1 MKAFVV
7 AAQGKGSRQAIRRAR
22 TIGSRY
28 GLGPERME
36 HRIDRIFR
44 IVAGAGCRATLPVTG
59 VVAARHPA
67 VIARY
72 AELGMEFPVHGY
84 LHVDH
89 SARSLTSQLAHLCR
103 ARRVLERHGVHPYGF
118 RAPYLRCADRTL
130 LALAANGFVYDAS
143 QAVQWSLPEASTSP
157 AYARALDFYGAIDS
171 DECPVVPW
179 VEDGLVRIPY
189 TLPDDE
195 AVIDRFGW
203 DSTDA
208 IARLWLEIL
217 HETHRRGEL
226 FTVAVHPERIDL
238 CGPALEAVLDAARSL
253 APSVWLARH
262 VDIALWWRERARTEV
277 TVEPLP
283 AGRCRLRVHGPDG
296 TTLLARGVGREVA
309 GMRAPESAYVAVPD
323 GELEFAAGHKPFVG
337 VSPTTTVAAVEF
349 LRNHG
354 YVVERTRRPL
364 EYAAYVDRGEFTR
377 RDGRALVAEIERTA
391 TALVRLAPWP
401 HGARSALSVTGDIDA
416 LTIGDYALRAVGR

>member
-1 MKAFVV
+1 MNAFVV
-7 AAQGKGSRQAIRRAR
+7 AARGKGSRQAIRRAR
-22 TIGSRY
+22 TISSRY
-28 GLGPERME
+28 GLGPERMQ
-36 HRIDRIFR
+36 HRIDHVFR

-89 SARSLTSQLAHLCR
+89 SARSLTSQLAHLGR
-103 ARRVLERHGVHPYGF
+103 ARRVLERYGVHTFGF

-171 DECPVVPW
+171 GECPVVPW
-179 VEDGLVRIPY
+179 IEDGLVRIPY

-208 IARLWLEIL
+208 IAQLWLEIL

-253 APSVWLARH
+253 APPVWLARH
-262 VDIALWWRERARTEV
+262 VDIALWWRERARTKV

-283 AGRCRLRVHGPDG
+283 AGRCRLVCTARTVRRCSLGASVPMSRAPARPSGGTRPWPTASSSSRPGTSRSWASRRPRRSRPSNSSG
-296 TTLLARGVGREVA
+296 TTGTWSSGRCGRSSTPPTSTAR
-309 GMRAPESAYVAVPD
+309 SS
-323 GELEFAAGHKPFVG
+323 H
-337 VSPTTTVAAVEF
+337 
-349 LRNHG
+349 
-354 YVVERTRRPL
+354 
-364 EYAAYVDRGEFTR
+364 
-377 RDGRALVAEIERTA
+377 AET
-391 TALVRLAPWP
+391 
-401 HGARSALSVTGDIDA
+401 GAR
-416 LTIGDYALRAVGR
+416 